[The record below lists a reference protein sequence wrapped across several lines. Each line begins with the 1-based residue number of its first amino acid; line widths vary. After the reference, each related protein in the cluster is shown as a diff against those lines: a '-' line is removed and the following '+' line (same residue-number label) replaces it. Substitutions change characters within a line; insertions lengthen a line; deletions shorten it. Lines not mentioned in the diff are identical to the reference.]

1 MNDKKQPGI
10 DPKSKPRLLSIWR
23 FSLYSFLISTL
34 SSCAAYPRL
43 LNTPVDPAGRSL
55 NSPAADLSPSIS
67 GRYIVFVS
75 EREQRQDIYLY
86 DQQNQRTI
94 ALPGLNALDTIA
106 ETPSVSTDGRYIVFA
121 GNRQGRS
128 GIFIYD
134 RETRQLR
141 NLTENLNATVRNPTL
156 SANGSTVAFEANLN
170 GQWDILVYNRDGQPL
185 DLPTPVR

>member
-1 MNDKKQPGI
+1 VNSFRVFGI
-10 DPKSKPRLLSIWR
+10 LRLGLCGVLVAALSG
-23 FSLYSFLISTL
+23 
-34 SSCAAYPRL
+34 CAAYPRL
-43 LNTPVDPAGRSL
+43 INSPVDPGGRGL
-55 NSPAADLSPSIS
+55 NSLAADLSPSIS
-67 GRYIVFVS
+67 GRYIIFVS

-86 DQQNQRTI
+86 DRQSQRTI

-106 ETPSVSTDGRYIVFA
+106 ETPSVSSDGRYIVFA

>member
-1 MNDKKQPGI
+1 MKDVKQVEIDKI
-10 DPKSKPRLLSIWR
+10 TISKRFKLLRLTLYLS
-23 FSLYSFLISTL
+23 LMTAL

-43 LNTPVDPAGRSL
+43 VNNPVDPGGRGL
-55 NSPAADLSPSIS
+55 NSLAADLSPSIS

-86 DQQNQRTI
+86 DRESQRTI
-94 ALPGLNALDTIA
+94 ALPGLNSLDTIA
-106 ETPSVSTDGRYIVFA
+106 ESPGVSADGRYIVFA
-121 GNRQGRS
+121 GNRRGRS

-141 NLTENLNATVRNPTL
+141 DLTENLDATVRNPSI

-170 GQWDILVYNRDGQPL
+170 GQWDILVYNRNGQPF

>member
-1 MNDKKQPGI
+1 MLAKKIVRIDKN
-10 DPKSKPRLLSIWR
+10 SKTKVSSIWHL
-23 FSLYSFLISTL
+23 SLYPILIAALT
-34 SSCAAYPRL
+34 SCATYPRL
-43 LNTPVDPAGRSL
+43 LNTPVDPGGRSL

-106 ETPSVSTDGRYIVFA
+106 ETPSVSTDGRYIAFA

-141 NLTENLNATVRNPTL
+141 NLTENLNATVRNPSL
-156 SANGSTVAFEANLN
+156 SANGSTVAFEANLD
-170 GQWDILVYNRDGQPL
+170 GQWDILVYNRNGQPL